1 MFNEMFVGDVDLG
14 NGTGLELV
22 ILPLKGT
29 ELKGM
34 WGKET
39 DLFLLCLMQNSTCC
53 TFRPSDHFSR
63 YVEKLR
69 IPEGD
74 AKCLAKWL
82 SEESWIQK
90 NE

>member
-1 MFNEMFVGDVDLG
+1 MFNKMFVGNVDLG
-14 NGTGLELV
+14 NGTDLELV

-34 WGKET
+34 WNKET

-53 TFRPSDHFSR
+53 TFQPSSHFTR
-63 YVEKLR
+63 YIEKLK
-69 IPEGD
+69 ISEGD

-82 SEESWIQK
+82 SNESWM
-90 NE
+90 

>member
-1 MFNEMFVGDVDLG
+1 MLNEIFVGNVDLG

-22 ILPLKGT
+22 IFPLKGT
-29 ELKGM
+29 KLKGM
-34 WGKET
+34 WDKDT

-53 TFRPSDHFSR
+53 TFRPSAHFSR

-69 IPEGD
+69 ISEGD

-82 SEESWIQK
+82 SEESWM
-90 NE
+90 